1 MNKKR
6 LGIFLGSIALLIVC
20 SFAAYQY
27 WLAPTRILIIN
38 ATLAQAAD
46 IAMNNDCA
54 RIEVTCIK
62 KEEVKDLSGYDAIVM
77 YSRGL
82 YLDDGQIAEVERV
95 GASGVPVFT
104 NTLRNFTLSL
114 NHNVTNEQQ
123 HTLREYLKNGNKHNY
138 RNALLYLRHIAT
150 PHRWGHQDYEPPIP
164 LLENMFYHR
173 EYGRYFSTPQEVTAY
188 LKEKNLYHEDG
199 RNLALISGL
208 NFPMEGNRAHVDSLI
223 TCLTQAGFNVYPF
236 TAGGQ
241 PRADMIRTLHP
252 DAVVY
257 LPMGRLGNDSLINWL
272 HQENIPLFMPFPLI
286 QPHEEWLD
294 PDTPVSGGTLTARV
308 VVPEIDGGMLPLCIA
323 TQNENKH

>member
-46 IAMNNDCA
+46 IALNNDCA

-123 HTLREYLKNGNKHNY
+123 HTLREYLKNGNKHNCATSPLPTGGDT
-138 RNALLYLRHIAT
+138 RITSLPSHCWRTCSTTANTAATSVLRK
-150 PHRWGHQDYEPPIP
+150 R
-164 LLENMFYHR
+164 
-173 EYGRYFSTPQEVTAY
+173 
-188 LKEKNLYHEDG
+188 
-199 RNLALISGL
+199 
-208 NFPMEGNRAHVDSLI
+208 
-223 TCLTQAGFNVYPF
+223 
-236 TAGGQ
+236 
-241 PRADMIRTLHP
+241 
-252 DAVVY
+252 
-257 LPMGRLGNDSLINWL
+257 
-272 HQENIPLFMPFPLI
+272 
-286 QPHEEWLD
+286 
-294 PDTPVSGGTLTARV
+294 
-308 VVPEIDGGMLPLCIA
+308 
-323 TQNENKH
+323 

>member
-46 IAMNNDCA
+46 IALNNDCA

-123 HTLREYLKNGNKHNY
+123 HTLGSISRTATSTTTGMPYSTCATSPLPTGGDTRITSLPSHCWRTCSTTANT
-138 RNALLYLRHIAT
+138 AATSVLRK
-150 PHRWGHQDYEPPIP
+150 R
-164 LLENMFYHR
+164 
-173 EYGRYFSTPQEVTAY
+173 
-188 LKEKNLYHEDG
+188 
-199 RNLALISGL
+199 
-208 NFPMEGNRAHVDSLI
+208 
-223 TCLTQAGFNVYPF
+223 
-236 TAGGQ
+236 
-241 PRADMIRTLHP
+241 
-252 DAVVY
+252 
-257 LPMGRLGNDSLINWL
+257 
-272 HQENIPLFMPFPLI
+272 
-286 QPHEEWLD
+286 
-294 PDTPVSGGTLTARV
+294 
-308 VVPEIDGGMLPLCIA
+308 
-323 TQNENKH
+323 

>member
-46 IAMNNDCA
+46 IALNNDCT

-114 NHNVTNEQQ
+114 NHNVTTAYATGVSQERQQ
-123 HTLREYLKNGNKHNY
+123 AQLPECLTLP
-138 RNALLYLRHIAT
+138 A
-150 PHRWGHQDYEPPIP
+150 PHRHSPPVGTPGLRASHPIAGEHVLPPRIRP
-164 LLENMFYHR
+164 LLQYSARGDRLSER
-173 EYGRYFSTPQEVTAY
+173 
-188 LKEKNLYHEDG
+188 KK
-199 RNLALISGL
+199 
-208 NFPMEGNRAHVDSLI
+208 SL
-223 TCLTQAGFNVYPF
+223 P
-236 TAGGQ
+236 
-241 PRADMIRTLHP
+241 
-252 DAVVY
+252 
-257 LPMGRLGNDSLINWL
+257 
-272 HQENIPLFMPFPLI
+272 
-286 QPHEEWLD
+286 
-294 PDTPVSGGTLTARV
+294 
-308 VVPEIDGGMLPLCIA
+308 
-323 TQNENKH
+323 

>member
-46 IAMNNDCA
+46 IALNNDCA

-138 RNALLYLRHIAT
+138 RNALLATSPLPTGGDTRITSLPSHCWRTCSTTANTAATSVLRK
-150 PHRWGHQDYEPPIP
+150 R
-164 LLENMFYHR
+164 
-173 EYGRYFSTPQEVTAY
+173 
-188 LKEKNLYHEDG
+188 
-199 RNLALISGL
+199 
-208 NFPMEGNRAHVDSLI
+208 
-223 TCLTQAGFNVYPF
+223 
-236 TAGGQ
+236 
-241 PRADMIRTLHP
+241 
-252 DAVVY
+252 
-257 LPMGRLGNDSLINWL
+257 
-272 HQENIPLFMPFPLI
+272 
-286 QPHEEWLD
+286 
-294 PDTPVSGGTLTARV
+294 
-308 VVPEIDGGMLPLCIA
+308 
-323 TQNENKH
+323 

>member
-46 IAMNNDCA
+46 IALNNDCA

-114 NHNVTNEQQ
+114 NHNNA
-123 HTLREYLKNGNKHNY
+123 TLRKTVLWV
-138 RNALLYLRHIAT
+138 LLL
-150 PHRWGHQDYEPPIP
+150 
-164 LLENMFYHR
+164 
-173 EYGRYFSTPQEVTAY
+173 
-188 LKEKNLYHEDG
+188 
-199 RNLALISGL
+199 
-208 NFPMEGNRAHVDSLI
+208 
-223 TCLTQAGFNVYPF
+223 
-236 TAGGQ
+236 
-241 PRADMIRTLHP
+241 
-252 DAVVY
+252 
-257 LPMGRLGNDSLINWL
+257 
-272 HQENIPLFMPFPLI
+272 
-286 QPHEEWLD
+286 
-294 PDTPVSGGTLTARV
+294 GGTAV
-308 VVPEIDGGMLPLCIA
+308 CITGVA
-323 TQNENKH
+323 LSVNYIRRKCCKRQKRY